1 MDHDGDRSGRQA
13 AEHVLTTA
21 NNAKLRL
28 VRFLYCDYGGIIR
41 GKATH
46 AAGLPDR
53 IDEGIALTTAQ
64 LAMNARD
71 ELQDIPGMT
80 AVGEVRLV
88 PDPGSFTV
96 LPYVPRTGAMMCD
109 LMTLERQYWDACP
122 RAFLR
127 RMIDRAADHDLMT
140 EAVFENEFFLAREEN
155 GTHVP
160 ADDSLCFSTVG
171 MNAQANF
178 TDDLIAALEAQGIQV
193 EQALPEYGGGQQ
205 EISIRHAPVLEA
217 ADHQIIVRETARAIA
232 ANHGL
237 VASFA
242 PKPFPDQ
249 IGSGAH
255 AHLSLWDTRSG
266 ENVFHDPDAP
276 RGFSATGR
284 KFVAGILA
292 HLPALVALTCPTV
305 NSFRRLQPHAW
316 ASAYVAWGFDNRE
329 AAVRVP
335 STFWGR
341 EQGTTNIE
349 LKTVDNTCNPY
360 LALGGIIAAGLDGIQ
375 RNLDPGEPF
384 ELDPANL
391 SEPERE
397 KRGAIKLPGSLDDA
411 LLALAQDEIMIEALG
426 EMLHS
431 SYTAV
436 RQSEVETYR
445 GVDDVTEYR
454 DHLTRY

>member
-1 MDHDGDRSGRQA
+1 MEHEGASSARQA
-13 AEHVLTTA
+13 AEGVLTA
-21 NNAKLRL
+21 ASGAKLRL

-53 IDEGIALTTAQ
+53 LEEGIALTTAQ

-71 ELQDIPGMT
+71 DIQDIAGMT

-88 PDPGSFTV
+88 PDPSSFTV

-109 LMTLERQYWDACP
+109 LMTLDRAHWDACP
-122 RAFLR
+122 RYFLR
-127 RMIDRAADHDLMT
+127 RMIDRAAEQDMMT
-140 EAVFENEFFLAREEN
+140 EAVFENEFFLAREDN
-155 GTHVP
+155 GSYLP

-171 MNAQANF
+171 MNAHADF
-178 TDDLIAALEAQGIQV
+178 TDDLIAALEAQRIQV
-193 EQALPEYGGGQQ
+193 EQVLPEYGGGQQ

-217 ADHQIIVRETARAIA
+217 ADHQIIVRETARAVA
-232 ANHGL
+232 ASHDL

-266 ENVFHDPDAP
+266 ENVFHDADAP
-276 RGFSATGR
+276 RGFSAAGR

-305 NSFRRLQPHAW
+305 NSYRRLQPHAW

-329 AAVRVP
+329 AAIRVP

-375 RNLDPGEPF
+375 RDLDPGEPF
-384 ELDPANL
+384 EIDPGNL
-391 SEPERE
+391 SDAERE
-397 KRGAIKLPGSLDDA
+397 ERGAVKLPGSLDDA
-411 LLALAQDEIMIEALG
+411 LAALAADETITGALG
-426 EMLHS
+426 EMLHT
-431 SYTAV
+431 SYATV
-436 RQSEVETYR
+436 RQSEADAYR
-445 GVDDVTEYR
+445 DLDEAAEYR
-454 DHLTRY
+454 DHLGRY

>member
-1 MDHDGDRSGRQA
+1 MDHDDDTSSTPPGNRVLA
-13 AEHVLTTA
+13 AA
-21 NNAKLRL
+21 DAAGLRL
-28 VRFLYCDYGGIIR
+28 VRFLYGDYGGIVR

-46 AAGLPDR
+46 AAGLADR
-53 IDEGIALTTAQ
+53 LEEGIALTTAQ

-88 PDPGSFTV
+88 PDPHSFTI

-109 LMTLERQYWDACP
+109 LFTLDRSLWEACP

-127 RMIDRAADHDLMT
+127 RMIDRARQEGLMV
-140 EAVFENEFFLAREEN
+140 EAVFENEFFLAREED
-155 GTHVP
+155 GRYVP

-171 MNAQANF
+171 MNAQAEF
-178 TDDLIAALEAQGIQV
+178 IDELIAALESQGIQV
-193 EQALPEYGGGQQ
+193 EQTLPEYGGGQQ
-205 EISIRHAPVLEA
+205 EISIRHAPVMEA
-217 ADHQIIVRETARAIA
+217 ADHQIIVRETARAVA
-232 ANHGL
+232 ANQGL

-242 PKPFPDQ
+242 AKPFPDE

-255 AHLSLWDTRSG
+255 VHVSLWDTRSG
-266 ENVFHDPDAP
+266 ENVFHDPTAP
-276 RGFSATGR
+276 RGFSDTGR

-360 LALGGIIAAGLDGIQ
+360 LALGGIIAAGLDGIE
-375 RNLDPGEPF
+375 RDLDPGDPF
-384 ELDPANL
+384 EVDPGNM
-391 SEPERE
+391 SEAERE
-397 KRGAIKLPGSLDDA
+397 ARGAVRLPGSLDE
-411 LLALAQDEIMIEALG
+411 ALAGLAGDKAITDALG
-426 EMLHS
+426 EMLHT
-431 SYTAV
+431 SYSAV
-436 RQSEVETYR
+436 RQSEADAYR
-445 GVDDVTEYR
+445 DMDEADEYR
-454 DHLTRY
+454 EHLSRY

>member
-1 MDHDGDRSGRQA
+1 MDHDDDTSPTPPGDRVLVSADA
-13 AEHVLTTA
+13 AG
-21 NNAKLRL
+21 LRL
-28 VRFLYCDYGGIIR
+28 VRFLYCDYGGIVR

-46 AAGLPDR
+46 AAGLADR
-53 IDEGIALTTAQ
+53 LEEGIALTTAQ

-88 PDPGSFTV
+88 PDPQSFTI
-96 LPYVPRTGAMMCD
+96 LPYAPRTGAMMCD
-109 LMTLERQYWDACP
+109 LVTLDRSLWEACP

-127 RMIDRAADHDLMT
+127 RMIDRAGQEGLMIQ
-140 EAVFENEFFLAREEN
+140 AVFENEFFLARNEDRRY
-155 GTHVP
+155 VP
-160 ADDSLCFSTVG
+160 ADNSLCFSTVG
-171 MNAQANF
+171 MNAQAEVI
-178 TDDLIAALEAQGIQV
+178 DELIAALESQGIQV

-205 EISIRHAPVLEA
+205 EISIRHAPVMEA
-217 ADHQIIVRETARAIA
+217 ADHQIIVRETARTIA
-232 ANHGL
+232 ANQGL

-242 PKPFPDQ
+242 AKPFPDE

-255 AHLSLWDTRSG
+255 VHVSLWDTRSG
-266 ENVFHDPDAP
+266 ENVFHDPTAP
-276 RGFSATGR
+276 RDFSDTGR

-360 LALGGIIAAGLDGIQ
+360 LALGGIIAAGLDGIE
-375 RNLDPGEPF
+375 RDLDPGDPF
-384 ELDPANL
+384 EVDPGNM
-391 SEPERE
+391 SEAERE
-397 KRGAIKLPGSLDDA
+397 ARGAGRLPGSLDE
-411 LLALAQDEIMIEALG
+411 ALAALAEDTAITGALG
-426 EMLHS
+426 SMLHA
-431 SYTAV
+431 SYATV
-436 RQSEVETYR
+436 RQSEADAYR
-445 GVDDVTEYR
+445 DMDEADEYR
-454 DHLTRY
+454 EHLSRY

>member
-1 MDHDGDRSGRQA
+1 MEHDGNSSARQSS
-13 AEHVLTTA
+13 EHVLTTA
-21 NNAKLRL
+21 NNARLRL
-28 VRFLYCDYGGIIR
+28 VRFLYCDYGGIVR

-46 AAGLPDR
+46 GAGLPDR
-53 IDEGIALTTAQ
+53 LDEGIALTTAQ

-71 ELQDIPGMT
+71 ELQDIAGMT

-88 PDPGSFTV
+88 PDPTSFTI

-109 LMTLERQYWDACP
+109 LMTLDRTYWEACP

-127 RMIDRAADHDLMT
+127 RMIDRAATLDLMT
-140 EAVFENEFFLAREEN
+140 EAVFENEFFLARSED
-155 GTHVP
+155 GHYVP
-160 ADDSLCFSTVG
+160 ADASLCFSTTG
-171 MNAQANF
+171 MNAQAEY

-193 EQALPEYGGGQQ
+193 EQALSEYGGGQQ

-217 ADHQIIVRETARAIA
+217 ADHQIIVRETARAVA

-242 PKPFPDQ
+242 PKPFPEQ

-255 AHLSLWDTRSG
+255 AHLSLWNTQSG
-266 ENVFHDPDAP
+266 ENVFHDTDAT
-276 RGFSATGR
+276 RGFSAAGR

-305 NSFRRLQPHAW
+305 NSYRRLQPHVW

-375 RNLDPGEPF
+375 RDLDPGEPF
-384 ELDPANL
+384 AVDPANM
-391 SEPERE
+391 SEAERE
-397 KRGAIKLPGSLDDA
+397 KRGAVKLPGSLDE
-411 LLALAQDEIMIEALG
+411 ALAALAADDTIAGALG
-426 EMLHS
+426 EMLHT

-436 RQSEVETYR
+436 RQSEAAAYR
-445 GVDDVTEYR
+445 EMDEAAEYR